1 MVKRVWEV
9 ETILWLS
16 GLCVYCNSPPH
27 LTLRLQDIIWG
38 DLLGGVGYYSKQGG
52 KTEPNMDCYYKCNFP
67 LNPELIAL
75 GIRVLHRQGF
85 VSMINSAGLSLV
97 LMRPRPRLSALTPQ
111 ELLASHG
118 SKTQVT
124 PFTLRHS
131 GTGWESMMFD
141 STFNTQHPPLS
152 PLTRCLCSECT
163 GS

>member
-1 MVKRVWEV
+1 MVKRVWRWRPYYDCQGFV
-9 ETILWLS
+9 FIVTPHPTSPWDCKTSFGETCWGVL
-16 GLCVYCNSPPH
+16 
-27 LTLRLQDIIWG
+27 DIIASR
-38 DLLGGVGYYSKQGG
+38 VG
-52 KTEPNMDCYYKCNFP
+52 KTKPNMDCYYKCNFP
-67 LNPELIAL
+67 FNPELIAL

-85 VSMINSAGLSLV
+85 VSLINSAGLSLV